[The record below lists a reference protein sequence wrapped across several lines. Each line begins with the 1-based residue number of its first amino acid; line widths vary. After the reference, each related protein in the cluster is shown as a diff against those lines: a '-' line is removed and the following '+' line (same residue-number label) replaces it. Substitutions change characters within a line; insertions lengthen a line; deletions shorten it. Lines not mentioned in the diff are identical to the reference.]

1 MGLRDE
7 IFEQPQVFERL
18 LASAL
23 PMIAEVAGQIRRLIA
38 ARQVDFVLLAG
49 RGTSDNAGVYA
60 QYVWG
65 VLNQMPVALAAPSLY
80 TAYGARHNLERALV
94 VGISQSGQ
102 SPDVV
107 TVIGEGRRQGAMT
120 LAITNDPASP
130 LAREAGFA
138 IDLGAGVERA
148 VAATKTY
155 TAELLVIAAL
165 AAALRGESQYTDQLQ
180 RLPEL
185 MAQAL
190 QLESAAAELA
200 QRHAHLERCVVLGRG
215 FHYATAKEWALKL
228 KELVYVMADPY
239 STADFQHGPIA
250 LVEPDFP
257 VLAVVSRGP
266 LYAGT
271 LALLSYLERDSG
283 AKMLVISD
291 GDEALALGSAS
302 SGAAGGLRIPPETPE
317 WLSPLIAIA
326 PAQLFCYH
334 LARAKGYDPDA
345 PRGLHKV
352 TLTR

>member
-7 IFEQPQVFERL
+7 IFEQPAVFERVL
-18 LASAL
+18 KSGSPL
-23 PMIAEVAGQIRRLIA
+23 IAEIAAQIRR
-38 ARQVDFVLLAG
+38 RQVDYVLLAG

-65 VLNQMPVALAAPSLY
+65 ALNQLPVALAAPSLY
-80 TAYGARHNLERALV
+80 TAYQVRHRLERALV

-107 TVIGEGRRQGAMT
+107 AVLGEGRRQGAMT
-120 LAITNDPASP
+120 LAITNAPDSP
-130 LAREAGFA
+130 LAKEADFA
-138 IDLGAGVERA
+138 LDVQAGAERA

-165 AAALRGESQYTDQLQ
+165 AAAMRPEAEYANQIQ
-180 RLPEL
+180 RLPDRMQAALEL
-185 MAQAL
+185 DPQAAQI
-190 QLESAAAELA
+190 
-200 QRHAHLERCVVLGRG
+200 AHRRRKMSRCVVLGRG

-228 KELVYVMADPY
+228 KELVYIMADSY

-250 LVEPDFP
+250 LLEPDFP
-257 VLAVVSRGP
+257 VLAVVSRGAV
-266 LYAGT
+266 YT
-271 LALLSYLERDSG
+271 DTMALLSRLRAQNG
-283 AKMLVISD
+283 ARMLVISD
-291 GDEALALGSAS
+291 GEEALALGDAS
-302 SGAAGGLRIPPETPE
+302 LRIPADVPE
-317 WLSPLIAIA
+317 WLAPMVAIV

-334 LARAKGYDPDA
+334 LVGEKGYDPDA

>member
-1 MGLRDE
+1 MGMRDE

-18 LASAL
+18 LDSSA
-23 PMIAEVAGQIRRLIA
+23 PMVAEVADHIRRQ
-38 ARQVDFVLLAG
+38 RVDFVLLAG

-65 VLNQMPVALAAPSLY
+65 ALNQMPVALAAPSLY
-80 TAYGARHNLERALV
+80 TAYQARHNLERALV

-107 TVIGEGRRQGAMT
+107 TVISEGRRQGAMT

-130 LAREAGFA
+130 LAQEAA
-138 IDLGAGVERA
+138 YSIDLGAGVERA

-155 TAELLVIAAL
+155 TAELLVVAAL
-165 AAALRGESQYTDQLQ
+165 AAALSGDERFAHQLHQ
-180 RLPEL
+180 LPEL

-190 QLESAAAELA
+190 QLDAAAFETA
-200 QRHAHLERCVVLGRG
+200 QRRVDLDRCVVLGRG
-215 FHYATAKEWALKL
+215 FHYATAREWALKL

-257 VLAVVSRGP
+257 VLAVVSQGA
-266 LYAGT
+266 LYADT
-271 LALLSYLERDSG
+271 LALLRRLQVQSK
-283 AKMLVISD
+283 ANMLLISD
-291 GDEALALGSAS
+291 SEEALALG
-302 SGAAGGLRIPPETPE
+302 GAHGGLRIPAATPE

-334 LARAKGYDPDA
+334 LALVKGYNPDA

>member
-18 LASAL
+18 LASCS
-23 PMIAEVAGQIRRLIA
+23 PMVAEVADHIRKLLA
-38 ARQVDFVLLAG
+38 ARQIDFVLLAG

-65 VLNQMPVALAAPSLY
+65 VINQMPVALAAPSLY
-80 TAYGARHNLERALV
+80 TAYQARHNLEHALV

-107 TVIGEGRRQGAMT
+107 TVISEGRRQGAMT
-120 LAITNDPASP
+120 LAITNDPTSP
-130 LAREAGFA
+130 LAQEAGFA
-138 IDLGAGVERA
+138 INLGAGIERA

-165 AAALRGESQYTDQLQ
+165 AAALSAEQQYTDQLQ

-185 MAQAL
+185 MAQVL
-190 QLESAAAELA
+190 QQEGAAAELA
-200 QRHAHLERCVVLGRG
+200 HRHADLNRCVVLGRG

-257 VLAVVSRGP
+257 VLAVVSRGA
-266 LYAGT
+266 LYADT
-271 LALLSYLERDSG
+271 LALLTRLEKQSG

-291 GDEALALGSAS
+291 GDEALALGE
-302 SGAAGGLRIPPETPE
+302 GGLRLPPETPE
-317 WLSPLIAIA
+317 WLSPLIGIA

>member
-1 MGLRDE
+1 MRDE

-18 LASAL
+18 LASSS
-23 PMIAEVAGQIRRLIA
+23 PMIAEVAGQIRTLIA
-38 ARQVDFVLLAG
+38 DRRLDFVLLAG

-80 TAYGARHNLERALV
+80 TAYQARHNLERALV

-120 LAITNDPASP
+120 LAITNDPGSP
-130 LAREAGFA
+130 LAQEAAFA
-138 IDLGAGVERA
+138 IDLGAGIERA

-165 AAALRGESQYTDQLQ
+165 AAALRGESQYADQLQ

-190 QLESAAAELA
+190 QLESVAAELA
-200 QRHAHLERCVVLGRG
+200 QRYARMDRCVVLGRG

-228 KELVYVMADPY
+228 KELAYVMADPY

-271 LALLSYLERDSG
+271 LALLTRLKVQSG
-283 AKMLVISD
+283 AMMLVISD
-291 GDEALALGSAS
+291 GEEAGAPGGLHALGES
-302 SGAAGGLRIPPETPE
+302 GLRIPPETPE

-326 PAQLFCYH
+326 PAQLFCYY
-334 LARAKGYDPDA
+334 LAHAKGHDPDA

>member
-1 MGLRDE
+1 MRDE
-7 IFEQPQVFERL
+7 IYEQPQVFERL
-18 LASAL
+18 LASSS
-23 PMIAEVAGQIRRLIA
+23 PMIAEVATHIHKLLAAHRL
-38 ARQVDFVLLAG
+38 DFVLLAG

-65 VLNQMPVALAAPSLY
+65 VLNQAPVALAAPSLY
-80 TAYGARHNLERALV
+80 TAYQAQHNLERALV

-130 LAREAGFA
+130 LAQEAAFA
-138 IDLGAGVERA
+138 IDLGAGVERT

-165 AAALRGESQYTDQLQ
+165 AAALSGEEEHAQQLQ
-180 RLPEL
+180 SLPGL
-185 MAQAL
+185 MVQAL
-190 QLESAAAELA
+190 EQENAATELA
-200 QRHAHLERCVVLGRG
+200 QRHANMERCVVLGRG

-228 KELVYVMADPY
+228 KELAYVMADPY

-257 VLAVVSRGP
+257 VLAVVSHGA
-266 LYAGT
+266 LYADT
-271 LALLSYLERDSG
+271 LALLTRLKVQSG

-291 GDEALALGSAS
+291 DEEA
-302 SGAAGGLRIPPETPE
+302 AAGGAHVLQESGLRIPPGTPE
-317 WLSPLIAIA
+317 WLAPLVGIV

-334 LARAKGYDPDA
+334 LARLKGYDPDA